1 MSEIDTNWENLIKM
15 EPRLEDLRHMIQQ
28 QIKGRAL
35 TFEEACHL
43 WYGPPGEPGFKHEM
57 NQLVGFTAQKD
68 IPALK
73 DSGAHTEAYHKL
85 FYETISP
92 AVK

>member
-1 MSEIDTNWENLIKM
+1 MRGLTWETLVEM
-15 EPRLEDLRHMIQQ
+15 EPRLADLQADIQ
-28 QIKGRAL
+28 RAIGGKEL
-35 TFEEACHL
+35 SFEEACHL